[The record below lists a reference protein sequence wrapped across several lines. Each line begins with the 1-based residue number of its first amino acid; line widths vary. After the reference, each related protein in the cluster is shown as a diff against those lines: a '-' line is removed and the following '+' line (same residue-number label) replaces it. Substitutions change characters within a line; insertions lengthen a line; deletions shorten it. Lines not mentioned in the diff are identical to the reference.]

1 MDEELVKLARDR
13 VRQRFGTAMATKA
26 TAEFCVAFWRIDRGM
41 AAVVGM
47 TSRIGLEN
55 VGGSES
61 VDVETPTSVVLE
73 FKSVRGEDVPAKE
86 KELARAAALESI
98 PEGASQLR
106 ASRIHKARD
115 QFFRQVADVRSEIE
129 RAARNFHRP
138 GPESS
143 LSPQLPAD
151 IAELCWLNASVRT
164 WTDPRSLA
172 EVADDPNV
180 NRVDLPRRLSPE
192 GVMIGDVSGVPEFR
206 DRTGLTGKGVRIAV
220 IDSEIAKKHPAF
232 QDRVI
237 PQQNYSRE
245 PWGSPDGHATAVA
258 GVIAAKSS
266 DLIGVAPEATLYNY
280 KAFTTNRFFSGDD
293 FDGALALQ
301 RALEDG
307 AQIANCSWGA
317 GPAGNGSSRLAGAC
331 DTAWGLG
338 MIVVKSAGNE
348 GPAPKSLT
356 SPADANGIIVVGA
369 TDLTGRVV
377 QDYSSRGPTEDGRHR
392 PHIVAIGGSKT
403 ANIVSCLVAG
413 GFGMCGFGTSLAA
426 PYVTGLLALLLER
439 NPSSTPDELR
449 SKLEALGMKLGNL
462 AEDVQGAGLVSTKRL
477 S

>member
-1 MDEELVKLARDR
+1 MDEELLKLARER
-13 VRQRFGTAMATKA
+13 VRQRFGAAMATKA
-26 TAEFCVAFWRIDRGM
+26 TPEFCVAFARVGM
-41 AAVVGM
+41 AAVAG
-47 TSRIGLEN
+47 TGPRISLEG
-55 VGGSES
+55 VAGTETID
-61 VDVETPTSVVLE
+61 VDNPTSVVLE
-73 FKSVRGEDVPAKE
+73 FRRTQWEGTRSTER
-86 KELARAAALESI
+86 LAATGGALESA
-98 PEGASQLR
+98 PEERVQSR
-106 ASRIHKARD
+106 ESRIHRARD

-129 RAARNFHRP
+129 RGARNFHRP
-138 GPESS
+138 GPDTS

-172 EVADDPNV
+172 EVAGDPDV

-192 GVMIGDVSGVPEFR
+192 GVMIGAVSDVPEYR
-206 DRTGLTGKGVRIAV
+206 NRSGLTGKGVRIAV

-245 PWGSPDGHATAVA
+245 PWGNPDGHATAVA
-258 GVIAAKSS
+258 GVIGAQSS

-280 KAFTTNRFFSGDD
+280 KAFTTNRFLSGDD
-293 FDGALALQ
+293 FDGALAIQ

-317 GPAGNGSSRLAGAC
+317 GPAGNGSSRLANAF
-331 DTAWGLG
+331 DNAWGLG
-338 MIVVKSAGNE
+338 MILVKSAGNE

-356 SPADANGIIVVGA
+356 SPADANGIVVVGA
-369 TDLTGRVV
+369 TDVTGTMIP
-377 QDYSSRGPTEDGRHR
+377 DYSSRGPTEDGRHR
-392 PHIVAIGGSKT
+392 PHIVAVGGDKT
-403 ANIVSCLVAG
+403 ANIFSCLATG
-413 GFGMCGFGTSLAA
+413 GFGRCGCGTSFAA

-449 SKLEALGMKLGNL
+449 SKLEALGVKLGNL
-462 AEDVQGAGLVSTKRL
+462 SEDVQGAGLVSAKNL
-477 S
+477 V

>member
-1 MDEELVKLARDR
+1 
-13 VRQRFGTAMATKA
+13 
-26 TAEFCVAFWRIDRGM
+26 M
-41 AAVVGM
+41 AARVGM
-47 TSRIGLEN
+47 TPRISLES

-61 VDVETPTSVVLE
+61 VDVDSPTSVVLE
-73 FKSVRGEDVPAKE
+73 FKRIRREEASSRE
-86 KELARAAALESI
+86 KQAARAAALESM
-98 PEGASQLR
+98 PEGPSQSR
-106 ASRIHKARD
+106 ESRIHKARD

-129 RAARNFHRP
+129 RGARNFRRP
-138 GPESS
+138 GPETS

-192 GVMIGDVSGVPEFR
+192 GMMIGDVSGVPEYR
-206 DRTGLTGKGVRIAV
+206 TRTGLTGKGVRIAV

-258 GVIAAKSS
+258 GVIAAQSS

-280 KAFTTNRFFSGDD
+280 KAFTTNRFLSGDD

-317 GPAGNGSSRLAGAC
+317 GPAGDGTSRLAGAC

-338 MIVVKSAGNE
+338 MVVVKSAGNE

-369 TDLTGRVV
+369 TDLTGTVV

-392 PHIVAIGGSKT
+392 PHIVAVGGSKS
-403 ANIVSCLVAG
+403 ANVISCLVAG
-413 GFGMCGFGTSLAA
+413 GFGVCGCGTSFAA
-426 PYVTGLLALLLER
+426 PYVTGLLALLLESR
-439 NPSSTPDELR
+439 PNGTPDELR
-449 SKLEALGMKLGNL
+449 SKLEVFGVKLGDLGENI
-462 AEDVQGAGLVSTKRL
+462 QGAGLVSAKKL
-477 S
+477 A

>member
-1 MDEELVKLARDR
+1 
-13 VRQRFGTAMATKA
+13 MATKA
-26 TAEFCVAFWRIDRGM
+26 TPEFCVAFASMERGM
-41 AAVVGM
+41 AARVGM
-47 TSRIGLEN
+47 TPRISLES

-61 VDVETPTSVVLE
+61 VDVDSPTSVVLE
-73 FKSVRGEDVPAKE
+73 FKRIRREEASSRE
-86 KELARAAALESI
+86 KQAARAAALESM
-98 PEGASQLR
+98 PEGPSQSR
-106 ASRIHKARD
+106 ESRIHKARD

-129 RAARNFHRP
+129 RGARNFRRP
-138 GPESS
+138 GPETS

-192 GVMIGDVSGVPEFR
+192 GMMIGDVSGVPEYR
-206 DRTGLTGKGVRIAV
+206 TRTGLTGKGVRIAV

-258 GVIAAKSS
+258 GVIAAQSS

-280 KAFTTNRFFSGDD
+280 KAFTTNRFLSGDD

-317 GPAGNGSSRLAGAC
+317 GPAGDGTSRLAGAC

-338 MIVVKSAGNE
+338 MVVVKSAGNE

-369 TDLTGRVV
+369 TDLTGTVV

-392 PHIVAIGGSKT
+392 PHIVAVGGSKS
-403 ANIVSCLVAG
+403 ANVISCLVAG
-413 GFGMCGFGTSLAA
+413 GFGVCGCGTSFAA
-426 PYVTGLLALLLER
+426 PYVTGLLALLLESR
-439 NPSSTPDELR
+439 PNGTPDELR
-449 SKLEALGMKLGNL
+449 SKLEVFGVKLGDLGENI
-462 AEDVQGAGLVSTKRL
+462 QGAGLVSAKKL
-477 S
+477 A